1 MALVGRD
8 KDFIRKEL
16 ISAHKEK
23 RGSPEVILHT
33 KKLESA
39 LGQFKDIVNIMGK
52 ADLADWQM
60 INDMANLCEVM
71 SKSGIGPEALEAA
84 ERTHEYLLEA
94 YHRYNKTKKMG
105 TSGLGLV
112 AFRDC
117 YEYHDLQRQ
126 SISRS
131 VYEQMLTKTM
141 NQIRSKSPD
150 VLELK

>member
-1 MALVGRD
+1 MRKQTRRKVYRLVNPISYAMEGASITPNEILD
-8 KDFIRKEL
+8 KLRQKEL
-16 ISAHKEK
+16 ISIEAF
-23 RGSPEVILHT
+23 R
-33 KKLESA
+33 
-39 LGQFKDIVNIMGK
+39 MGK

-71 SKSGIGPEALEAA
+71 AKSGIGPEALEAA

-94 YHRYNKTKKMG
+94 YHRYNKTKRMG

-131 VYEQMLTKTM
+131 VYEQMLTRTM

>member
-1 MALVGRD
+1 MRKQTRRKVYRLVNP
-8 KDFIRKEL
+8 
-16 ISAHKEK
+16 ISYAIE
-23 RGSPEVILHT
+23 GAAITPPEVLD
-33 KKLESA
+33 KLRQRELTSIEA
-39 LGQFKDIVNIMGK
+39 FRMGK
-52 ADLADWQM
+52 ADLADWKM
-60 INDMANLCEVM
+60 MNDMANLCEVM
-71 SKSGIGPEALEAA
+71 AKSGIGPEALEAA

-131 VYEQMLTKTM
+131 VYEQMLRKTI
-141 NQIRSKSPD
+141 NQIISKAPG

>member
-1 MALVGRD
+1 MRKQTRRKVYRLVNPISYAIEGATITPEDILD
-8 KDFIRKEL
+8 KLRQREL
-16 ISAHKEK
+16 TSIEAF
-23 RGSPEVILHT
+23 RM
-33 KKLESA
+33 
-39 LGQFKDIVNIMGK
+39 GQ

-71 SKSGIGPEALEAA
+71 AKSGIGPEALEAA

-94 YHRYNKTKKMG
+94 YHRYNKTKRMG

-131 VYEQMLTKTM
+131 VYEQMLTRTM

>member
-1 MALVGRD
+1 MRKQTRRKVYQLVNPISYAIEGATITPDDILD
-8 KDFIRKEL
+8 KLRQREL
-16 ISAHKEK
+16 TSIEAF
-23 RGSPEVILHT
+23 RM
-33 KKLESA
+33 
-39 LGQFKDIVNIMGK
+39 GQ
-52 ADLADWQM
+52 ADLADWKM

-71 SKSGIGPEALEAA
+71 AKSGIGPEALEAA

-131 VYEQMLTKTM
+131 VYEQMLTRTM

>member
-1 MALVGRD
+1 MRKQTRRKVYRLVNPISYAIEGATITPSEVLD
-8 KDFIRKEL
+8 KLRQREL
-16 ISAHKEK
+16 TSIEAF
-23 RGSPEVILHT
+23 R
-33 KKLESA
+33 
-39 LGQFKDIVNIMGK
+39 MGK
-52 ADLADWQM
+52 ADLADWKM

-71 SKSGIGPEALEAA
+71 AKSGIGPEALEAA
-84 ERTHEYLLEA
+84 ERTHEHLLEA
-94 YHRYNKTKKMG
+94 YHRFNSTKKMG

-126 SISRS
+126 SVSRS

-141 NQIRSKSPD
+141 NQLRSKSPD

>member
-1 MALVGRD
+1 MRKQTRRKVYRLVNPISYAIEGATITPEDILD
-8 KDFIRKEL
+8 KLRQREL
-16 ISAHKEK
+16 TSIEAF
-23 RGSPEVILHT
+23 RM
-33 KKLESA
+33 
-39 LGQFKDIVNIMGK
+39 GQ
-52 ADLADWQM
+52 ADLADWKM

-94 YHRYNKTKKMG
+94 YHRYNKTQRMG

>member
-1 MALVGRD
+1 VYQLVNPISYAIEGATITPDDILD
-8 KDFIRKEL
+8 KLRQREL
-16 ISAHKEK
+16 TSIEAF
-23 RGSPEVILHT
+23 RM
-33 KKLESA
+33 
-39 LGQFKDIVNIMGK
+39 GQ
-52 ADLADWQM
+52 ADLADWKM

-71 SKSGIGPEALEAA
+71 AKSGIGPEALEAA

-131 VYEQMLTKTM
+131 VYEQMLTRTM

>member
-1 MALVGRD
+1 MRKQTRRKVYRLVNPISYAIEGATITPEDILD
-8 KDFIRKEL
+8 KLRQREL
-16 ISAHKEK
+16 TSIEAF
-23 RGSPEVILHT
+23 RM
-33 KKLESA
+33 
-39 LGQFKDIVNIMGK
+39 GQ
-52 ADLADWQM
+52 ADLADWKM

-71 SKSGIGPEALEAA
+71 AKSGIGPEALEAA

-94 YHRYNKTKKMG
+94 YHRYNKTQRMG

-131 VYEQMLTKTM
+131 VYEQMLMKTM

>member
-1 MALVGRD
+1 MRKQTRRKVYRLVNPISYAIEGATITPEDILD
-8 KDFIRKEL
+8 KLRQREL
-16 ISAHKEK
+16 TSIEAF
-23 RGSPEVILHT
+23 R
-33 KKLESA
+33 
-39 LGQFKDIVNIMGK
+39 MGK
-52 ADLADWQM
+52 ADLADWKM

-71 SKSGIGPEALEAA
+71 AKSGIGPEALEAA

-94 YHRYNKTKKMG
+94 YHRYNKTKRMG

>member
-1 MALVGRD
+1 VNPISYAIEGATITPEDILD
-8 KDFIRKEL
+8 KLRQREL
-16 ISAHKEK
+16 TSIEAF
-23 RGSPEVILHT
+23 R
-33 KKLESA
+33 
-39 LGQFKDIVNIMGK
+39 MGK

-71 SKSGIGPEALEAA
+71 AKSGIGPEALEAA

-94 YHRYNKTKKMG
+94 YHRYNKTKRMG

-131 VYEQMLTKTM
+131 VYEQMLTRTM

>member
-1 MALVGRD
+1 MRKQTRRKVYRLVNPISYAIEGATITPNEILD
-8 KDFIRKEL
+8 KLRQKEL
-16 ISAHKEK
+16 TSIEAF
-23 RGSPEVILHT
+23 RM
-33 KKLESA
+33 
-39 LGQFKDIVNIMGK
+39 GQ

-71 SKSGIGPEALEAA
+71 AKSGIGPEALEAA

>member
-1 MALVGRD
+1 VYQLVNPISYAIEGATITPDDILD
-8 KDFIRKEL
+8 KLRQREL
-16 ISAHKEK
+16 TSIEAF
-23 RGSPEVILHT
+23 RM
-33 KKLESA
+33 
-39 LGQFKDIVNIMGK
+39 GQ
-52 ADLADWQM
+52 ADLADWKM

>member
-1 MALVGRD
+1 MRKQTRRKVYRLVNPISYAIEGATITPEDILD
-8 KDFIRKEL
+8 KLRQREL
-16 ISAHKEK
+16 TSIEAF
-23 RGSPEVILHT
+23 RM
-33 KKLESA
+33 
-39 LGQFKDIVNIMGK
+39 GQ
-52 ADLADWQM
+52 ADLADWKM

-71 SKSGIGPEALEAA
+71 AKSGIGPEALEAA

-94 YHRYNKTKKMG
+94 YHRYNKTKRMG

>member
-1 MALVGRD
+1 MRKQTRRKVYRLVNPISYAIEGATITPDDILD
-8 KDFIRKEL
+8 KLRQREL
-16 ISAHKEK
+16 TSIEAF
-23 RGSPEVILHT
+23 RM
-33 KKLESA
+33 
-39 LGQFKDIVNIMGK
+39 GQ

-71 SKSGIGPEALEAA
+71 AKSGIGPEALEAA

-94 YHRYNKTKKMG
+94 YHRYNKTQRMG

-131 VYEQMLTKTM
+131 VYEQMLTRTM

>member
-1 MALVGRD
+1 MRKQTRRKVYRLVNPVSYAIEGATITPEDILD
-8 KDFIRKEL
+8 KLRQREL
-16 ISAHKEK
+16 TSIEAF
-23 RGSPEVILHT
+23 R
-33 KKLESA
+33 
-39 LGQFKDIVNIMGK
+39 MGK

>member
-1 MALVGRD
+1 MRKQTRRKVYQLVNPISYAIEGATITPEDILD
-8 KDFIRKEL
+8 KLRQREL
-16 ISAHKEK
+16 TSIEAF
-23 RGSPEVILHT
+23 RM
-33 KKLESA
+33 
-39 LGQFKDIVNIMGK
+39 GQ
-52 ADLADWQM
+52 ADLADWKM

-71 SKSGIGPEALEAA
+71 AKSGIGPEALEAA

-94 YHRYNKTKKMG
+94 YHRYNKTKRMG

-131 VYEQMLTKTM
+131 VYEQMLTRTM

>member
-1 MALVGRD
+1 MRKQTRRKVYRLVNPISYAIEGATITPEDILD
-8 KDFIRKEL
+8 KLRQREL
-16 ISAHKEK
+16 TSIEAF
-23 RGSPEVILHT
+23 R
-33 KKLESA
+33 
-39 LGQFKDIVNIMGK
+39 MGK

-71 SKSGIGPEALEAA
+71 AKSGIGPEALEAA

>member
-1 MALVGRD
+1 MRKQTRRKVYRLVNPISYAIEGATITPEDILD
-8 KDFIRKEL
+8 KLRQREL
-16 ISAHKEK
+16 TSIEAF
-23 RGSPEVILHT
+23 R
-33 KKLESA
+33 
-39 LGQFKDIVNIMGK
+39 MGK

-71 SKSGIGPEALEAA
+71 AKSGIGPEALEAA

-94 YHRYNKTKKMG
+94 YHRYNKTQRMG

-131 VYEQMLTKTM
+131 VYEQMLTRTM

>member
-1 MALVGRD
+1 VNPISYAIEGAMITPEDILD
-8 KDFIRKEL
+8 KLRQREL
-16 ISAHKEK
+16 TSIEAF
-23 RGSPEVILHT
+23 R
-33 KKLESA
+33 
-39 LGQFKDIVNIMGK
+39 MGK
-52 ADLADWQM
+52 ADLADWKM

-94 YHRYNKTKKMG
+94 YHRYNRTQRMG

-131 VYEQMLTKTM
+131 VYEQMLTKAM

>member
-1 MALVGRD
+1 MRKQTRRKVYQLVNPISYAIEGATITPDDILD
-8 KDFIRKEL
+8 KLRQREL
-16 ISAHKEK
+16 TSIEAF
-23 RGSPEVILHT
+23 RM
-33 KKLESA
+33 
-39 LGQFKDIVNIMGK
+39 GQ
-52 ADLADWQM
+52 ADLADWKM

-94 YHRYNKTKKMG
+94 YHRYNKTKRMG

>member
-1 MALVGRD
+1 MRKQTRRKVYQLVNPISYAIEGATITPDDILD
-8 KDFIRKEL
+8 KLRQREL
-16 ISAHKEK
+16 TSIEAF
-23 RGSPEVILHT
+23 RM
-33 KKLESA
+33 
-39 LGQFKDIVNIMGK
+39 GQ
-52 ADLADWQM
+52 ADLADWKM

>member
-1 MALVGRD
+1 MRKQTRRKVYRLVNPISYAIEGATITPEDILD
-8 KDFIRKEL
+8 KLRQREL
-16 ISAHKEK
+16 TSIEAF
-23 RGSPEVILHT
+23 RM
-33 KKLESA
+33 
-39 LGQFKDIVNIMGK
+39 GQ

-71 SKSGIGPEALEAA
+71 AKSGIGPEALEAA

-94 YHRYNKTKKMG
+94 YHRYNKTQRMG

>member
-1 MALVGRD
+1 
-8 KDFIRKEL
+8 
-16 ISAHKEK
+16 
-23 RGSPEVILHT
+23 
-33 KKLESA
+33 
-39 LGQFKDIVNIMGK
+39 
-52 ADLADWQM
+52 M

-84 ERTHEYLLEA
+84 ERAHEYLLEA
-94 YHRYNKTKKMG
+94 YHRYNKTQRMG

-131 VYEQMLTKTM
+131 VYEQMLTRTM

>member
-1 MALVGRD
+1 MRKQTRRKVYRLVNPISYAIEGATITPEDILD
-8 KDFIRKEL
+8 KLRHREL
-16 ISAHKEK
+16 TSIEAF
-23 RGSPEVILHT
+23 R
-33 KKLESA
+33 
-39 LGQFKDIVNIMGK
+39 MGK
-52 ADLADWQM
+52 ADLADWKM

-71 SKSGIGPEALEAA
+71 AKSGIGPEALEAA

-94 YHRYNKTKKMG
+94 YHRYNKTKRMG

-131 VYEQMLTKTM
+131 VYEQMLTRTM

>member
-1 MALVGRD
+1 MRKQTRRKVYRLVNPISYAMEGASITPNEILD
-8 KDFIRKEL
+8 KLRQKEL
-16 ISAHKEK
+16 ISIEAF
-23 RGSPEVILHT
+23 R
-33 KKLESA
+33 
-39 LGQFKDIVNIMGK
+39 MGK

-71 SKSGIGPEALEAA
+71 AKSGIGPEALEAA

-94 YHRYNKTKKMG
+94 YHRYNKTKRMG

>member
-1 MALVGRD
+1 MRKQTRRKVYRLVNPISYAIEGATITPEDILD
-8 KDFIRKEL
+8 KLRQREL
-16 ISAHKEK
+16 TSIEAF
-23 RGSPEVILHT
+23 R
-33 KKLESA
+33 
-39 LGQFKDIVNIMGK
+39 MGK

-71 SKSGIGPEALEAA
+71 AKSGIGPEALEAA

-94 YHRYNKTKKMG
+94 YHRYNKTKRMG

-131 VYEQMLTKTM
+131 VYEQMLTRTM

>member
-1 MALVGRD
+1 VYQLVNPISYAIEGATITPDDILD
-8 KDFIRKEL
+8 KLRQREL
-16 ISAHKEK
+16 TSIEAF
-23 RGSPEVILHT
+23 RM
-33 KKLESA
+33 
-39 LGQFKDIVNIMGK
+39 GQ
-52 ADLADWQM
+52 ADLADWKM

-94 YHRYNKTKKMG
+94 YHRYNKTKRMG

>member
-1 MALVGRD
+1 MRKQTRRKVYRLVNPISYAIEGATITPEDILD
-8 KDFIRKEL
+8 KLRQREL
-16 ISAHKEK
+16 TSIEAF
-23 RGSPEVILHT
+23 RM
-33 KKLESA
+33 
-39 LGQFKDIVNIMGK
+39 GQ
-52 ADLADWQM
+52 ADLADWKM

-71 SKSGIGPEALEAA
+71 AKSGIGPEALEAA

-94 YHRYNKTKKMG
+94 YHRYNKTQRMG

-131 VYEQMLTKTM
+131 VYEQMLTRTM

>member
-1 MALVGRD
+1 MRKQTRRKVYRLVNPISYAMEGASITPNEILD
-8 KDFIRKEL
+8 KLRQKEL
-16 ISAHKEK
+16 ISIEAF
-23 RGSPEVILHT
+23 R
-33 KKLESA
+33 
-39 LGQFKDIVNIMGK
+39 MGK

-71 SKSGIGPEALEAA
+71 AKSGIGPEALKAA

-94 YHRYNKTKKMG
+94 YHRYNKTKRMG

>member
-1 MALVGRD
+1 MRKQTRRKVYRLVNPISYAIEGATITPEDILD
-8 KDFIRKEL
+8 KLRQREL
-16 ISAHKEK
+16 TSIEAF
-23 RGSPEVILHT
+23 RM
-33 KKLESA
+33 
-39 LGQFKDIVNIMGK
+39 GQ

-71 SKSGIGPEALEAA
+71 AKSGIGPEALEAA

>member
-1 MALVGRD
+1 MRKQTRRKVYQLVNPISYAIEGATITPEDILNKLRQ
-8 KDFIRKEL
+8 REL
-16 ISAHKEK
+16 TSIEAF
-23 RGSPEVILHT
+23 RM
-33 KKLESA
+33 
-39 LGQFKDIVNIMGK
+39 GQ
-52 ADLADWQM
+52 ADLADWKM

-84 ERTHEYLLEA
+84 ERAHEYLLEA
-94 YHRYNKTKKMG
+94 YHRYNKTQRMG

>member
-1 MALVGRD
+1 MRKQTRRKVYQLVNPISYAIDGASITPDDILD
-8 KDFIRKEL
+8 KLRQREL
-16 ISAHKEK
+16 TSIEAF
-23 RGSPEVILHT
+23 R
-33 KKLESA
+33 
-39 LGQFKDIVNIMGK
+39 MGK

-71 SKSGIGPEALEAA
+71 AKSGIGPEALEAA

-94 YHRYNKTKKMG
+94 YHRYNKTKRMG

-126 SISRS
+126 SVSRS
-131 VYEQMLTKTM
+131 VYEEMLRKTM
-141 NQIRSKSPD
+141 NQIRSKSAN
-150 VLELK
+150 VIELK

>member
-1 MALVGRD
+1 VNPISYAIEGATITPEDILD
-8 KDFIRKEL
+8 KLRQREL
-16 ISAHKEK
+16 TSIEAF
-23 RGSPEVILHT
+23 RM
-33 KKLESA
+33 
-39 LGQFKDIVNIMGK
+39 GQ
-52 ADLADWQM
+52 ADLADWKM

-71 SKSGIGPEALEAA
+71 AKSGIGPEALEAA

-94 YHRYNKTKKMG
+94 YHRYNKTKRMG

>member
-1 MALVGRD
+1 MRKQTRRKVYRLVNPISYAIEGATITPEDILD
-8 KDFIRKEL
+8 KLRQREL
-16 ISAHKEK
+16 TSIEAF
-23 RGSPEVILHT
+23 RM
-33 KKLESA
+33 
-39 LGQFKDIVNIMGK
+39 GQ
-52 ADLADWQM
+52 ADLADWKM

-94 YHRYNKTKKMG
+94 YHRYNKTKRMG

>member
-1 MALVGRD
+1 VNPISYAIEGATITPEDILD
-8 KDFIRKEL
+8 KLRQREL
-16 ISAHKEK
+16 TSIEAF
-23 RGSPEVILHT
+23 R
-33 KKLESA
+33 
-39 LGQFKDIVNIMGK
+39 MGK
-52 ADLADWQM
+52 ADLADWKM

-71 SKSGIGPEALEAA
+71 AKSGIGPEALEAA

-94 YHRYNKTKKMG
+94 YHRYNKTQRMG

-131 VYEQMLTKTM
+131 VYEQMLTRTM

>member
-1 MALVGRD
+1 MRKQTRRKVYRLVNPISYAIEGATITPEDILD
-8 KDFIRKEL
+8 KLRQREL
-16 ISAHKEK
+16 TSIEAF
-23 RGSPEVILHT
+23 RM
-33 KKLESA
+33 
-39 LGQFKDIVNIMGK
+39 GQ
-52 ADLADWQM
+52 ADLADWKM

-71 SKSGIGPEALEAA
+71 AKSGIGPEALEAA

-94 YHRYNKTKKMG
+94 YHRYNKTQRMG

-131 VYEQMLTKTM
+131 VYEQMFTRTM

>member
-1 MALVGRD
+1 MRKQTRRKVYRLVNPISYAIEGATITPEDILD
-8 KDFIRKEL
+8 KLRQREL
-16 ISAHKEK
+16 TSIEAF
-23 RGSPEVILHT
+23 RM
-33 KKLESA
+33 
-39 LGQFKDIVNIMGK
+39 GQ

-71 SKSGIGPEALEAA
+71 AKSGIGPEALEAA

-94 YHRYNKTKKMG
+94 YHRYNKTKRMG